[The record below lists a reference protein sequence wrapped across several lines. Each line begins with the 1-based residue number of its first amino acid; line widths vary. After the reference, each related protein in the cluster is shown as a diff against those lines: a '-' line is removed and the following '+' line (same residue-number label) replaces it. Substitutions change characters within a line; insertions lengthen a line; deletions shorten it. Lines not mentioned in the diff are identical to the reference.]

1 VYEEL
6 QAFLKLIIP
15 SVTCLRSHSIYTH
28 RDVKERLEVSTGVN
42 SSLEVRQVVVIQPLV
57 SNVKVKLLDE
67 KGVEVRGCRTT
78 KVGGFTIGFEGC
90 QSRGS
95 RKNHNFQI
103 QMLK

>member
-1 VYEEL
+1 
-6 QAFLKLIIP
+6 
-15 SVTCLRSHSIYTH
+15 
-28 RDVKERLEVSTGVN
+28 VKERLEVSTGVN